1 MTDGI
6 KWFVAFIALASCP
19 HLPPSPALA
28 FLSFIVSSAQD
39 FLSKTSGFNPS
50 VAVPPAS
57 YARREDSKE
66 PRLSA
71 SQCAHLVNPKA
82 QATLLAAVES
92 PIIKPIKLPFELG
105 SFKRPFLLLVQYGH
119 LSHAQKSTNFF
130 PSVAEGCRRIKLP
143 NGDRIRKVQ
152 VNCDV
157 TPQTALRIERNATVS
172 PGFSTLSR
180 TGGRP
185 SSSYYFVGAQVT
197 VSSTSTLTRA
207 VDRTVYGDG
216 RTFDGRILVY
226 PYRIPSRRHKFQ
238 ELDGTVRHKNGR
250 IREDGT

>member
-92 PIIKPIKLPFELG
+92 PIIKPIKLPFEL
-105 SFKRPFLLLVQYGH
+105 SARRQSMHCVR
-119 LSHAQKSTNFF
+119 SNIKSTDN
-130 PSVAEGCRRIKLP
+130 
-143 NGDRIRKVQ
+143 
-152 VNCDV
+152 
-157 TPQTALRIERNATVS
+157 
-172 PGFSTLSR
+172 
-180 TGGRP
+180 
-185 SSSYYFVGAQVT
+185 
-197 VSSTSTLTRA
+197 
-207 VDRTVYGDG
+207 
-216 RTFDGRILVY
+216 
-226 PYRIPSRRHKFQ
+226 
-238 ELDGTVRHKNGR
+238 
-250 IREDGT
+250 